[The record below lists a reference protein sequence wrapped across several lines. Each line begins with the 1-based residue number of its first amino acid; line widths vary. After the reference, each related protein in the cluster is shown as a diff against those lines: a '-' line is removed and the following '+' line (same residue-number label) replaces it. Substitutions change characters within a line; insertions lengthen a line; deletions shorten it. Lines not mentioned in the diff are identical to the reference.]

1 MFEFLVARREWPLKQ
16 HRNLTIR
23 NSKRARVSAL
33 VCLCLMLHALFVCL
47 THHHD
52 APPLGQTAVVAAS
65 DSNSPSAKD
74 TGSDAGCLSCRLQR
88 HFVADPHTAAFAPEP
103 LTEALLYQTLLAE
116 PQTRQ
121 WAASRFGRAP
131 PLS

>member
-1 MFEFLVARREWPLKQ
+1 
-16 HRNLTIR
+16 
-23 NSKRARVSAL
+23 
-33 VCLCLMLHALFVCL
+33 MLHALFVCL

-52 APPLGQTAVVAAS
+52 APPLGQTAVVASS
-65 DSNSPSAKD
+65 DSHSPSAKD

-88 HFVADPHTAAFAPEP
+88 HFVANPHTAACAPEP
-103 LTEALLYQTLLAE
+103 IAEALLYQTLLAE

-121 WAASRFGRAP
+121 WVASRFGRAP